1 MSRAINF
8 QTVSWFWDLYTR
20 HLLDLEPP
28 YQRRSVWNQ
37 EYKDFFIDTVL
48 NGYPA
53 PAIFLYQEITSEG
66 ISKYSVVDGKQRLS
80 TLFEFAENKFP
91 VSETSNY

>member
-20 HLLDLEPP
+20 GLLDLEPP

-37 EYKDFFIDTVL
+37 EYKDFWLFLTWYAKLTIKMPSKQTSIFVIFKISE
-48 NGYPA
+48 
-53 PAIFLYQEITSEG
+53 AIRRTFY
-66 ISKYSVVDGKQRLS
+66 
-80 TLFEFAENKFP
+80 
-91 VSETSNY
+91 